1 MLRAMRG
8 GFEIDESA
16 FPLVFINVSEGA
28 EVAQLEEFFA
38 AYERMLARNQP
49 FANVTDVS
57 RVRARPNALVRQR
70 LAEWTRSIEP
80 RVVRL
85 SKGDARVVDNALIR
99 GAMTAISWLHQHP
112 VKQEWFSNREEATA
126 WAIQRLEEAGVSIP
140 AAVQRRVAL
149 RKSL

>member
-1 MLRAMRG
+1 MRG
-8 GFEIDESA
+8 GFVIDESA

-38 AYERMLARNQP
+38 AYERMLARNEP

-57 RVRARPNALVRQR
+57 RVRSRPNALVRQR
-70 LAEWTRSIEP
+70 LAEWTRSIES

-85 SKGDARVVDNALIR
+85 SKADARIVNNALIR
-99 GAMTAISWLHQHP
+99 GAMTAIGWLHQHP
-112 VKQEWFSNREEATA
+112 VKQEWFSNREEAVA
-126 WAIQRLEEAGVSIP
+126 WAIERLEDAGVDIP
-140 AAVQRRVAL
+140 AVVRSRLAL

>member
-1 MLRAMRG
+1 MRG

-16 FPLVFINVSEGA
+16 FPLVFINVAEGA
-28 EVAQLEEFFA
+28 DVAQLEQFFA
-38 AYERMLARNQP
+38 AYERMLSRNEP
-49 FANVTDVS
+49 FVNVTDVS
-57 RVRARPNALVRQR
+57 RVRARPDALVRKR

-112 VKQEWFSNREEATA
+112 VKQEWFGNRDEAVA
-126 WAIQRLEEAGVSIP
+126 WAIERLEEAGVHVPI
-140 AAVQRRVAL
+140 AARNRLAL
-149 RKSL
+149 QKSV